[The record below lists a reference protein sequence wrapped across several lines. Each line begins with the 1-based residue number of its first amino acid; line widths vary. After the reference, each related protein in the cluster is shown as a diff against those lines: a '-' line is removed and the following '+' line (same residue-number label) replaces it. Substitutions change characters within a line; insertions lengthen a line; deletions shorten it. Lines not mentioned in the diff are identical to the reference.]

1 MLLADRLRST
11 AGRADCA
18 FAGFHNTSVTQL
30 LPARQW
36 AAGHPRPD
44 RPRRT
49 HPRGYARPVTRT
61 GRAPVTG
68 HPMPPGATAW
78 PSRAEPPA
86 AGLGRGA
93 PGASISALHDTEHDV
108 PGLSRAEEVQLRTAR
123 RFGATG
129 SLLMALGSL
138 GAGANPVLQN
148 PLQGVRGLGLPAR
161 MPSTALAVVMT
172 GMIMVVLAWLVV
184 GRFVRRDA
192 PRRLTRRQ
200 LDRTLLLWAL
210 PLSVAPPMFSKDVY
224 SYLAQSEIAARG
236 LDPYRLGP
244 AQALGVDHVLTRTV
258 PTIWRDTPA
267 PYGPF
272 FLWLGRGIAGISGDS
287 IILGV
292 FLHRLLALVGVALA
306 VWALPRLARR
316 CGVTPVA
323 ALWLGALN
331 PLVLFHL
338 VSGVH
343 NEALMIGLM
352 LAGTELALR
361 AVESS
366 EPLTATTGVVLVVG
380 ISLVVLSA
388 AVKVPTLVAL
398 GFVGMALARRWGGG
412 ARGVGRAAGLLA
424 VVTVAVFVTVSVAS
438 GLGYGW
444 TGTLGTANAVRSWM
458 SLSTLAGLATGAA
471 GVLLGLGDHTS
482 AVLSLTRA
490 IGSVVSFAVGA
501 RMLLAVLAGRLHAL
515 GGLGIT
521 LAAVVLLFPVVHPWY
536 LLWAAIPLAAWASAP
551 LYRRLAVAVSAVI
564 ALLLMPNGAYF
575 PPFVILQAA
584 LAAVVAA
591 AVAVAL
597 VQRQLPWREQ
607 LGVVVPALRRP
618 AEPDVAAYPG
628 AL

>member
-1 MLLADRLRST
+1 MTRSRAAPS
-11 AGRADCA
+11 AGVGR
-18 FAGFHNTSVTQL
+18 GSG
-30 LPARQW
+30 
-36 AAGHPRPD
+36 AAGW
-44 RPRRT
+44 T
-49 HPRGYARPVTRT
+49 T
-61 GRAPVTG
+61 AP
-68 HPMPPGATAW
+68 
-78 PSRAEPPA
+78 
-86 AGLGRGA
+86 GLGRGA
-93 PGASISALHDTEHDV
+93 PGASISALHNPEQGGAEQDV
-108 PGLSRAEEVQLRTAR
+108 AGLDAHETAQLRTAR

-148 PLQGVRGLGLPAR
+148 PLQGVRVLGLPAR

-192 PRRLTRRQ
+192 PRRLSRRQ

-210 PLSVAPPMFSKDVY
+210 PLAVAPPMFSKDVY

-236 LDPYRLGP
+236 LDPYALGP
-244 AQALGVDHVLTRTV
+244 AQALGVDNVLTRTV

-272 FLWLGRGIAGISGDS
+272 FLWIGRGIARVAGDDVL
-287 IILGV
+287 LGV
-292 FLHRLLALVGVALA
+292 YLHRLVALAGVALA

-316 CGVTPVA
+316 CDVTPVA

-343 NEALMIGLM
+343 NEALMLGLM

-361 AVESS
+361 GTADPR
-366 EPLTATTGVVLVVG
+366 PLTGTPLVLLLAG
-380 ISLVVLSA
+380 SGLVVLSA

-398 GFVGMALARRWGGG
+398 GFLGMALARRWGGG
-412 ARGVGRAAGLLA
+412 PRAVVRAGVLLA
-424 VVTVAVFVTVSVAS
+424 AVTAVVFVAVSEAS
-438 GLGYGW
+438 GLGFGW

-458 SLSTLAGLATGAA
+458 SLSTLAGLLAGTG

-482 AVLSLTRA
+482 AVLTLTRT
-490 IGSVVSFAVGA
+490 IGSLVSAAVGL
-501 RMLLAVLAGRLHAL
+501 RMLLAVRSGRLHPV

-521 LAAVVLLFPVVHPWY
+521 LGAIVLLFPVVHPWY

-551 LYRRLAVAVSAVI
+551 VYRRVAVSVSAVI
-564 ALLLMPNGAYF
+564 ALLLMPNGAEF

-584 LAAVVAA
+584 LAAVAGA
-591 AVAVAL
+591 AVAVLL
-597 VQRQLPWREQ
+597 VQRRLPWREQ
-607 LGVVVPALRRP
+607 LATVAPALRRP
-618 AEPDVAAYPG
+618 AERDPAPAAYPEPS
-628 AL
+628 